1 MSAEVRKIKIFYL
14 KRQVLFPHCN
24 ITVRLRSSKHSK
36 DLKVGQE
43 IIVYPIRKFTDLF
56 QLKKRVST
64 LAEISSVEIKGK
76 IVVLQLKGLKRVK
89 VTKLYGI
96 HLAEYITLA
105 EELSNYDKA
114 LTVELRKKAQELIFL
129 INVQESDR
137 LIELMNFII
146 DVSQISDFLSNYFV
160 LDDETKIEL
169 LNKTDISDRSK
180 LLQSKIE
187 QVIEKLGKQV

>member
-1 MSAEVRKIKIFYL
+1 M
-14 KRQVLFPHCN
+14 
-24 ITVRLRSSKHSK
+24 
-36 DLKVGQE
+36 
-43 IIVYPIRKFTDLF
+43 
-56 QLKKRVST
+56 KKRVST

>member
-1 MSAEVRKIKIFYL
+1 
-14 KRQVLFPHCN
+14 
-24 ITVRLRSSKHSK
+24 
-36 DLKVGQE
+36 
-43 IIVYPIRKFTDLF
+43 
-56 QLKKRVST
+56 LKKRVST

>member
-1 MSAEVRKIKIFYL
+1 
-14 KRQVLFPHCN
+14 N